1 MKIETNSGS
10 LPSWLDNFVSKIQTK
25 KVATKNVKNLP
36 TVNWKNETYYVNLT
50 DDGAVLYNDQA
61 NEVMQLNGVKSIE
74 QVNDELNKDS
84 VVASKTKVADDGN
97 DSTDSQA
104 ITKDNGGNVEAS
116 KSNYFDLDKTA
127 ETEDVS
133 GVGDSGMESEIGGFG
148 VPTDQTVDVNAS
160 INQGVEDISG
170 EPHEGVQDIEGEPHE
185 GIEEAGTDKYQNNA
199 GSNDAE
205 FDAELAKVADLENG
219 QPQETEE
226 GQENTATD
234 TTNENGENK
243 DENQQEQ
250 ATTASI
256 DEGIEDVSGE
266 PHEGIEDV
274 SGAPHESIEEA
285 GTDKYQNNASSATHE
300 FDAGNFVSKASY
312 NRLLAKVKQLEKKL
326 TAMDKK
332 AEDWSGDAGS
342 VGFQDVGNAIV
353 DGVGAVGD
361 AISDGASAVGDAI
374 SNAFSSRDSKK
385 DVRCKQH
392 LIANSD
398 KKAEDWSGDAG
409 SVGFQDVGNAIV
421 DGVGAVGDA
430 ISDGA
435 SAVGDAISNAFSSR
449 DSKKDVR
456 CKQHLIANIPEGG
469 INMTDLPG
477 YDESVAGDDMSNMR
491 IMPSE
496 PPSNDADS
504 RDFNNAGQFGG
515 IFGKK
520 KRKAYTEAQH
530 AYTSPENDAYDLNS
544 QDEEVKHFNESEKAT
559 QKVINKE
566 HELDLSNMSDRAKLN
581 EFFLDDIDKDMD
593 VVEDALEEVPS
604 HDELVD
610 MVEQDPQGADE
621 EVADTPDTEEEVV
634 KVDDEAPTDEVE
646 VDAPVEEVVEELPS
660 DEDAVVVEEAP
671 TDMPVI
677 VTLDS
682 PDDVDKFVNQQCPI
696 CNAKKSLQGIQKVA
710 TLTGVVCKHCGQEY
724 AVGKDHIYLKK

>member
-199 GSNDAE
+199 GSNDVE

-256 DEGIEDVSGE
+256 NEGIEDVSGE

-274 SGAPHESIEEA
+274 SGAPHESIEET

-342 VGFQDVGNAIV
+342 VGFQDFGNAIV
-353 DGVGAVGD
+353 DGVETFVDGAGAVGN
-361 AISDGASAVGDAI
+361 AIGNAI

-385 DVRCKQH
+385 DVRCK
-392 LIANSD
+392 
-398 KKAEDWSGDAG
+398 
-409 SVGFQDVGNAIV
+409 
-421 DGVGAVGDA
+421 
-430 ISDGA
+430 
-435 SAVGDAISNAFSSR
+435 
-449 DSKKDVR
+449 
-456 CKQHLIANIPEGG
+456 HLIANIPEGG